1 MFIVTPVT
9 MTSDA
14 GGGSFATVSSI
25 MDVSFGVLFLTI
37 ILAVVL
43 SYRRMGQIRRNQ
55 RHAVGD

>member
-1 MFIVTPVT
+1 MFIVIPVT